1 MHVSATAIGARRLMM
16 GRRTM
21 RSQPD
26 SSASPPTDS
35 GGEAEIKRAIREL
48 LDVLPKD
55 VLDELNAGT
64 IDLKDP
70 AFLDGLADHVARL
83 SIASPKTGQ
92 RILGKIIKLKKL
104 ITRGLRESDPEV
116 VVSATVTRKGQRIGR
131 NEICPCG
138 SGKKYKQCCMRKKVR
153 SE

>member
-1 MHVSATAIGARRLMM
+1 MHASAPVAGVPRLRPAGCRAMDPRPEPT
-16 GRRTM
+16 G
-21 RSQPD
+21 QP
-26 SSASPPTDS
+26 ANSPDEMET
-35 GGEAEIKRAIREL
+35 KRAIREL

-64 IDLKDP
+64 IDLNDP

-104 ITRGLRESDPEV
+104 IARGLRESDPDV
-116 VVSATVTRKGQRIGR
+116 TVSATVVRQGQRIGR

-138 SGKKYKQCCMRKKVR
+138 SGKKYKQCCMRKK
-153 SE
+153 

>member
-1 MHVSATAIGARRLMM
+1 MHLSASAVGAPRRLTLR
-16 GRRTM
+16 RRTM
-21 RSQPD
+21 ELQPE
-26 SSASPPTDS
+26 SNTGPPTDS
-35 GGEAEIKRAIREL
+35 GGEAETKRAIREL

-64 IDLKDP
+64 IDFKDP

-104 ITRGLRESDPEV
+104 ITR
-116 VVSATVTRKGQRIGR
+116 
-131 NEICPCG
+131 
-138 SGKKYKQCCMRKKVR
+138 
-153 SE
+153 